1 MDYTLKKRQNAKQV
15 QVLEYI
21 EKTFP
26 KPNITSPRN
35 IARLREPTHFPYK
48 HKPRLYKEV
57 TKDILKA
64 FHELNGYF
72 YYLPLSYRIK
82 IINDTNFMRFFEDE
96 VIKGTLKQKD
106 AKENDDDVE
115 KQDSYQ
121 LYMNLFSIGIEG
133 LLRTMPSDFH
143 NHLATQLKPI
153 FSLMQSISLYSNDI
167 TGSKKVPLIKI
178 PEILQSTEIPFSYN
192 Q

>member
-1 MDYTLKKRQNAKQV
+1 MDLLLKKRQNTKQI
-15 QVLEYI
+15 QVLEFI

-35 IARLREPTHFPYK
+35 IARLREPDHFPYK

-57 TKDILKA
+57 TADILKV

-72 YYLPLSYRIK
+72 YHLPLSYRLK
-82 IINDTNFMRFFEDE
+82 IVNDDDFMRFLEDE
-96 VIKGTLKQKD
+96 IIKGTLKQKD
-106 AKENDDDVE
+106 SKEEHDDAT
-115 KQDSYQ
+115 KQDSFQ

-153 FSLMQSISLYSNDI
+153 FSLMQSISMYSNDI
-167 TGSKKVPLIKI
+167 TNSKKVPYIKI